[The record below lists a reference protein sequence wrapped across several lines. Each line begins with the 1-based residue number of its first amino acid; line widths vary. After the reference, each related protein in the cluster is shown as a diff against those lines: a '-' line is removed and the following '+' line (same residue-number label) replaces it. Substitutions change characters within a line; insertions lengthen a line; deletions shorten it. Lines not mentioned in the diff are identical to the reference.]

1 MGSYILKCSWSR
13 CAPNLLKW
21 PTAIGDQSRYN
32 HAGFEDPV
40 STVVCPDSVWTCPD
54 TVWTEPPNLLKWGLT
69 GRGSNVLK
77 SRRPLTPTTS
87 GCSRAR
93 TPATRARFLRCRAA
107 LGRSASRPRR
117 HSGPA
122 RRTSRVRENCS
133 IYEHGKNEP
142 NHTSLFKY
150 QEALFSAEE
159 RKVRPA
165 AGSLVQ
171 TRDGA
176 PPLHPRAPQ
185 ITLVISTP
193 SGAAAASVTV
203 GQELLGPAGRSSIG
217 RTDEG

>member
-1 MGSYILKCSWSR
+1 MCVLSCGESCLGGIVGFCGIIFVRSKKYFDPHRTPSQCRVGVCGVGCRVCVRPAPRARRAHRHRAPTPPPQAQAPCRHPGVVAAKMRYVAWGHIYILNCSWSR

-40 STVVCPDSVWTCPD
+40 STVSGQSVWTCPD

-87 GCSRAR
+87 RCSRAR

-117 HSGPA
+117 HSGRTTHVTRA
-122 RRTSRVRENCS
+122 REW
-133 IYEHGKNEP
+133 
-142 NHTSLFKY
+142 
-150 QEALFSAEE
+150 
-159 RKVRPA
+159 
-165 AGSLVQ
+165 
-171 TRDGA
+171 
-176 PPLHPRAPQ
+176 
-185 ITLVISTP
+185 
-193 SGAAAASVTV
+193 
-203 GQELLGPAGRSSIG
+203 
-217 RTDEG
+217 